1 MKTAMQEMIEWIV
14 DKQFPVNKEFVEKT
28 IELTMK
34 EKEQIIDAANQKIF
48 GDITFTGSDEVIT
61 KGENYYNQ
69 IYNQNK

>member
-34 EKEQIIDAANQKIF
+34 EKEQIENAYWVAYKEGQYS
-48 GDITFTGSDEVIT
+48 GDITAE
-61 KGENYYNQ
+61 EYYNETFKDN
-69 IYNQNK
+69 I